1 MKQVIANMAGT
12 VISVLVNTGDEVQ
25 AGSDVV
31 MIESMKMEVPVAAEV
46 SGKVKVVKVNPG
58 DFVNEGDVLIELE
71 G

>member
-46 SGKVKVVKVNPG
+46 SGKVKAVKVNPG